1 MGILYGKFSE
11 AASDL
16 ASLKRCWKCAE
27 GQSMGSSHAGK
38 FFRTRLELGEGNALY
53 QGDGAH
59 GAKIGSWGTKISQP
73 LQWLVT
79 LGEG

>member
-1 MGILYGKFSE
+1 
-11 AASDL
+11 
-16 ASLKRCWKCAE
+16 
-27 GQSMGSSHAGK
+27 MGSSHAGK
-38 FFRTRLELGEGNALY
+38 FFRTRLELGEGNAFY

-59 GAKIGSWGTKISQP
+59 GANIGSWRTKISQP